1 MQLGIQSW
9 EHRRNTKPSEGGAA
23 VVCVEEGVVC
33 VEEGIVH
40 DDAEEVIAVV
50 PKLCF

>member
-9 EHRRNTKPSEGGAA
+9 ERRRKWKPSEGGA
-23 VVCVEEGVVC
+23 VVVC

-40 DDAEEVIAVV
+40 DDVEEVIAVV